1 MPMLPVWGWR
11 LKNIALCQQTSHS
24 IFSWVCLLA
33 HSSSAHW
40 LPFLNPPGM
49 SPCPDL
55 CICLIL
61 ELFPQVFSWYSEDP
75 SVLCPDITFLD
86 TASFPWPH
94 NLKFL
99 LPHPSTHCSPS
110 LLFFFPSQA
119 LSPYNEWSNLP
130 IYLCAVFLS
139 WLDYEPHRV
148 AGILSISRSRLH
160 HPEQCLVLSRCS
172 IKIFVEEK
180 LEGGLREER
189 IEWQVR
195 IILLYNRFSHFGMK
209 ITSHVHTASLLYNL
223 LAASLIPCVILKA
236 FSTLVSFILISSI
249 ILRLFSCVRASGDRH

>member
-1 MPMLPVWGWR
+1 MTLEEHCPMPADFSFHLLMGLSPCSLFFSSLVAFSEPTRHVPMSRPLHLSHTRTLCPGILVVFWRSFSSLPR
-11 LKNIALCQQTSHS
+11 YHLLRYS
-24 IFSWVCLLA
+24 IFSLTTQFKISTPSSQ
-33 HSSSAHW
+33 HS
-40 LPFLNPPGM
+40 
-49 SPCPDL
+49 
-55 CICLIL
+55 
-61 ELFPQVFSWYSEDP
+61 LFP
-75 SVLCPDITFLD
+75 
-86 TASFPWPH
+86 FPA
-94 NLKFL
+94 
-99 LPHPSTHCSPS
+99 
-110 LLFFFPSQA
+110 FFFPSQA

-148 AGILSISRSRLH
+148 AGILSISLSRLH

-180 LEGGLREER
+180 LEGRLREER

-209 ITSHVHTASLLYNL
+209 ITSHVQTASLLYNL